1 MIYVFIFELHEIKI
15 KLISEGYD
23 EYLEKIRKN
32 KNLRSL
38 IIILVLVL
46 EVLDII

>member
-1 MIYVFIFELHEIKI
+1 MIYVFIFELQEIKI
-15 KLISEGYD
+15 KLISEDYD

-46 EVLDII
+46 